1 MEHNA
6 QVFLALSISGALCFI
21 AWRWARYRAARL
33 REVTKH
39 ASSRDAE
46 HQGLRK
52 WFTGVRRPY
61 TGAGQENAKRGRC
74 RDVAGKVPGDGWPGF
89 GGLVLPEDLAAGA
102 GITLARFLHTG
113 PNNLLE
119 MFPLGHC

>member
-1 MEHNA
+1 MRGRRCKIGRFKNLRPYRHEQLLSRQFLKQPLSGAIISTSARPTSAIWPSSQFSNTKRDFVSLSRRDFGLENVMEHNA

-46 HQGLRK
+46 QK
-52 WFTGVRRPY
+52 
-61 TGAGQENAKRGRC
+61 
-74 RDVAGKVPGDGWPGF
+74 
-89 GGLVLPEDLAAGA
+89 
-102 GITLARFLHTG
+102 
-113 PNNLLE
+113 
-119 MFPLGHC
+119 

>member
-46 HQGLRK
+46 QKVTRLRRSCPN
-52 WFTGVRRPY
+52 GEPAHR
-61 TGAGQENAKRGRC
+61 
-74 RDVAGKVPGDGWPGF
+74 
-89 GGLVLPEDLAAGA
+89 LVQ
-102 GITLARFLHTG
+102 
-113 PNNLLE
+113 
-119 MFPLGHC
+119 

>member
-1 MEHNA
+1 MRGRRCKIGRFKNLRPHRHEQLLSRQFLKQPLSGAIVSASARPTSAIWPSSQFSNTKRFCVFVSSRFGLENVMEHNA

-46 HQGLRK
+46 QK
-52 WFTGVRRPY
+52 
-61 TGAGQENAKRGRC
+61 
-74 RDVAGKVPGDGWPGF
+74 
-89 GGLVLPEDLAAGA
+89 
-102 GITLARFLHTG
+102 
-113 PNNLLE
+113 
-119 MFPLGHC
+119 

>member
-46 HQGLRK
+46 Q
-52 WFTGVRRPY
+52 
-61 TGAGQENAKRGRC
+61 KRLDSAAHVPMANQHTDLC
-74 RDVAGKVPGDGWPGF
+74 NRDVNDLPTVQSNRAPQPIVSLDLRSF
-89 GGLVLPEDLAAGA
+89 GTATPFASRQRIKSSIPMV
-102 GITLARFLHTG
+102 
-113 PNNLLE
+113 
-119 MFPLGHC
+119 

>member
-1 MEHNA
+1 MRGSRFKNLRPYRHEQLLSRQFLKQPLSGAIISASARPTSAIWPSSQFSNTKRFCVSVMRFGLENVMEHNA

-46 HQGLRK
+46 QK
-52 WFTGVRRPY
+52 
-61 TGAGQENAKRGRC
+61 
-74 RDVAGKVPGDGWPGF
+74 
-89 GGLVLPEDLAAGA
+89 
-102 GITLARFLHTG
+102 
-113 PNNLLE
+113 
-119 MFPLGHC
+119 

>member
-1 MEHNA
+1 MEHSA

-46 HQGLRK
+46 QK
-52 WFTGVRRPY
+52 
-61 TGAGQENAKRGRC
+61 
-74 RDVAGKVPGDGWPGF
+74 
-89 GGLVLPEDLAAGA
+89 
-102 GITLARFLHTG
+102 
-113 PNNLLE
+113 
-119 MFPLGHC
+119 